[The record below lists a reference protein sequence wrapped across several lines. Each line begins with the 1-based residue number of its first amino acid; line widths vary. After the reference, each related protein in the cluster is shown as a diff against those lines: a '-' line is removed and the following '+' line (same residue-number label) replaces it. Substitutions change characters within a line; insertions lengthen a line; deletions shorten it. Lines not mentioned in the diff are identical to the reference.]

1 MGEVILAACGGAFV
15 SGCFALLAQILNRRA
30 VKKAGEKGVGAG
42 VQILLYDRIKHL
54 CNKYISAGSI
64 PSEEL
69 EDLIRMH
76 KIYHDELNG
85 NGYLDNLMAA
95 VHHLK
100 IT

>member
-1 MGEVILAACGGAFV
+1 MKEVIIAACGGASV

-30 VKKAGEKGVGAG
+30 IKKAGKKGVGAG

-54 CNKYISAGSI
+54 CKKYIALGSI

-69 EDLIRMH
+69 EDLMRMH

-85 NGYLDNLMAA
+85 NGYLDTLMSA
-95 VHHLK
+95 VKCLK
-100 IT
+100 KT